1 MEQYKSDVY
10 KSRDGRHLLHN
21 LYRRHLQAINV
32 PIRERMIE
40 TRFGDTHVV
49 LYGSPFGKPVLT
61 FYGEYGINPLIMR
74 PFTEQLAIDKIQL
87 IVPDPPGQV
96 GFSGERKLS
105 FSKNEYG
112 EWASQVMDGLGM
124 QTATVL
130 GYSSGGSIAL
140 QLCTKSVLRIER
152 LLLVLPSGI
161 ASASSSRISKLIKPS
176 TLKDEN
182 QITDEVVKNAL
193 DKILPFQ
200 DDELIEAARMLFAYA
215 KFENIGCW
223 DVKKKDIRKFKAP
236 VYLIAEKSDYLFPGE
251 AVQKQALKIIPRL
264 EGRRTL
270 TLGSHCAL
278 YKKEENEDLND
289 AYTAMSDFLLQTI

>member
-10 KSRDGRHLLHN
+10 KSRDGRHLLHS
-21 LYRRHLQAINV
+21 LYRKHLQAINV
-32 PIRERMIE
+32 PIRERMVE
-40 TRFGDTHVV
+40 TRYGDTHIV

-61 FYGEYGINPLIMR
+61 FYGEYAINPLAIR

-96 GFSGERKLS
+96 GFSSERKLS
-105 FSKNEYG
+105 FSKNDYG

-130 GYSSGGSIAL
+130 GYSFGGSIAL

-161 ASASSSRISKLIKPS
+161 ASTSSSRIAKLTKPS

-182 QITDEVVKNAL
+182 QITDEAVKNAL
-193 DKILPFQ
+193 DKILPFPQ
-200 DDELIEAARMLFAYA
+200 DELIEAARMLFAHA
-215 KFENIGCW
+215 KFENTGCW
-223 DVKKKDIRKFKAP
+223 EVKKKDIRKLKSP

-270 TLGSHCAL
+270 TLGSHCGL
-278 YKKEENEDLND
+278 YKNEENEDLNE